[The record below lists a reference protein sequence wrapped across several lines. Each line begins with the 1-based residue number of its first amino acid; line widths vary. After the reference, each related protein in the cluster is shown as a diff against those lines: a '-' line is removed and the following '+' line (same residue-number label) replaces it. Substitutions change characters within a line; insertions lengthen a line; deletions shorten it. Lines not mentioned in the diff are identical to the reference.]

1 MLLCAKT
8 TEKADSVV
16 ALSASSRDTLQ
27 DTLIRVAEAVFFCL
41 ICAGQRALSCM
52 RLIGCAGLTDFLEQ
66 VFLCI
71 IEQQTLVVRKVGFA
85 PEILD
90 EP

>member
-1 MLLCAKT
+1 MCLCAET
-8 TEKADSVV
+8 TEKAGSVV
-16 ALSASSRDTLQ
+16 ALPASSKDTLQ

-41 ICAGQRALSCM
+41 MHTDGRALSCL
-52 RLIGCAGLTDFLEQ
+52 RLIGRAGLADFLEQ

-71 IEQQTLVVRKVGFA
+71 IEQQALVVRKVGFA